1 MDSIIEKV
9 VGQYEQDEYALYLRK
24 SRTDL
29 ELEAMGEGETLARH
43 HNMLMN
49 LAAKHDIHPDQITV
63 YKELVSGDSIS
74 ERPEMQ
80 RLLTDVYKKKYKAVL
95 VVEVER
101 LARGNTRDQGEVA
114 DAFSFS
120 GTHIITPSKVYDPN
134 NEFDQEYFE
143 FGLFMSRREY
153 KTIKRRLEAGKLQS
167 VMEGNY
173 ILSHKTFGYD
183 IVRESKKVRYLVENP
198 EQAKYV
204 HMIFDWWTEEGKSCD
219 WIAKQL
225 TMMGVT
231 PMKKGKEWSRV
242 TIRDML
248 RNVIYVG
255 KLKWGDMKT
264 VKKFDAAT
272 GKMTK
277 CRVKSDPADVII
289 VEGRHKGLISEEQFA
304 KAQARFGT
312 QAPKKTETKLN
323 NPLAG
328 LLRCKD
334 CGKVLAWLEYPD
346 NRTTR
351 LQHKRSFVCS
361 KKSLPAY
368 QVLDSFVEALK
379 EIIKDF
385 EILMESGNDDKEQI
399 RHQEIIEALEKELA
413 SQEKRKQRLFDSWEA
428 DDGTYTKEEFIER
441 KQKYTA
447 TIDALKSKIQEA
459 KKSVPAPVNY
469 AEQIVTIHQMIDCL
483 NDPDLDA
490 QAKNDFL
497 KQYIDRID
505 YDVIDFGQAKGG
517 QAVLDVYLK

>member
-1 MDSIIEKV
+1 MNEIIEKIT
-9 VGQYEQDEYALYLRK
+9 GQYEQDQYALYLRK

-43 HNMLMN
+43 HNMLLN

-101 LARGNTRDQGEVA
+101 LARGNTKDQGEVA

-183 IVRESKKVRYLVENP
+183 TIRESKKSRYLVENP
-198 EQAKYV
+198 EQSKYV
-204 HMIFDWWTEEGKSCD
+204 RMIFDWWTEEGKSCD

-225 TMMGVT
+225 TLMGVT
-231 PMKKGKEWSRV
+231 PMKKGKEWSRN

-255 KLKWGDMKT
+255 KLKWNDMKT
-264 VKKFDAAT
+264 VKKFDVAT
-272 GKMTK
+272 GTMTK
-277 CRVKSDPADVII
+277 GRVKSAPEDVII
-289 VEGRHKGLISEEQFA
+289 VDGKHQGIISEEQFL
-304 KAQARFGT
+304 KAQSRFGK
-312 QAPKKTETKLN
+312 QAPVQTEKKLN

-334 CGKVLAWLEYPD
+334 CGKVMAWLEYPD

-368 QVLDSFVEALK
+368 QVLDSLVEALK
-379 EIIKDF
+379 ETIKDY
-385 EILMESGNDDKEQI
+385 EILMESGNDNKEQI
-399 RHQEIIEALEKELA
+399 RHQEMIASLEKELA
-413 SQEKRKQRLFDSWEA
+413 NQEKKKRKLFDSWEA

-441 KQKYTA
+441 KQMYVA
-447 TIDALKSKIQEA
+447 TIDSLKSKIQEA
-459 KKSVPAPVNY
+459 KKSAPAPVNY

-483 NDPDLDA
+483 NDPEKDA
-490 QAKNDFL
+490 LAKNDFL

-517 QAVLDVYLK
+517 KAVLDVYLK

>member
-1 MDSIIEKV
+1 V
-9 VGQYEQDEYALYLRK
+9 APVNRNLYAIYLRK

-43 HNMLMN
+43 YNMLMN
-49 LAAKHDIHPDQITV
+49 LASKHEIHPDQITV

-80 RLLTDVYKKKYKAVL
+80 RLLTDVYTKKYKGVL

-101 LARGNTRDQGEVA
+101 LARGNTKDQGEVA
-114 DAFSFS
+114 DAFTFS
-120 GTHIITPSKVYDPN
+120 GTHIITPSKIYDPN

-198 EQAKYV
+198 EQSKYV

-219 WIAKQL
+219 WIAKQMTL
-225 TMMGVT
+225 MGVT
-231 PMKKGKEWSRV
+231 PMKKGKEWSRN

-248 RNVIYVG
+248 KNVIYVG
-255 KLKWGDMKT
+255 KLKWNDMKT
-264 VKKFDAAT
+264 VKKFDSAT
-272 GKMTK
+272 GQMSKG
-277 CRVKSDPADVII
+277 RVKSAPEDVII
-289 VEGRHKGLISEEQFA
+289 VEGKHKGIISEEQFA

-312 QAPKKTETKLN
+312 QSHKKTETKLN

-351 LQHKRSFVCS
+351 LQHKRSFVCN

-379 EIIKDF
+379 EIIADF
-385 EILMESGNDDKEQI
+385 EIKMESGNDNTELI
-399 RHQEIIEALEKELA
+399 RHQDIISDLEKELA

-447 TIDALKSKIQEA
+447 TIEAIKSKIQEM
-459 KKSVPAPVNY
+459 KKAVPVPVNY
-469 AEQIVTIHQMIDCL
+469 AEQIVTLHQMIDCL
-483 NDPDLDA
+483 NDTNLDA